1 MWSYWSTV
9 YIIVSVILM
18 LRCNSLPNK
27 TCPISMKLG
36 RNHKD
41 QKPEKICHQTNKQ
54 IRQFS
59 KLIFFWFS
67 YWVKSTIL
75 SLRNRPS
82 LPLSLNMHGVNQ
94 NAFIV
99 SFQKQK
105 IRQIRTALSSGRMTW
120 QRFYPLYR
128 NQDSEI
134 RSWFE
139 VDEAYFR
146 ADISA

>member
-1 MWSYWSTV
+1 
-9 YIIVSVILM
+9 M

-41 QKPEKICHQTNKQ
+41 QKPKKIRYQTNKQ

-82 LPLSLNMHGVNQ
+82 LPLSLNMHRVNQ

-99 SFQKQK
+99 SFPKQK
-105 IRQIRTALSSGRMTW
+105 YDKLELPCLVEEWHDKDFTLYTATKIQKLDHGLKSMKHISEQTSVH
-120 QRFYPLYR
+120 
-128 NQDSEI
+128 NQEYI
-134 RSWFE
+134 YIERIKW
-139 VDEAYFR
+139 Y
-146 ADISA
+146 